1 MMIFKF
7 ILLTVAIFFSIL
19 IGVQTVL
26 IIVAV
31 LASFRQNTKLKVTG
45 PNLVSVLLCALAWA
59 AYLLFF

>member
-1 MMIFKF
+1 MIFKF
-7 ILLTVAIFFSIL
+7 IILAVAIFFSIL

-26 IIVAV
+26 IIVVV